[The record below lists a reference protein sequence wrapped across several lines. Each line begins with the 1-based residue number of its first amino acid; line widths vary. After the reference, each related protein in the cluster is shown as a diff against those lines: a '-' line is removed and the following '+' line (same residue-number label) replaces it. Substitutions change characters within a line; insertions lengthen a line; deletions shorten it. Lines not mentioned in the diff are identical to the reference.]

1 MHYGF
6 MHGSYNRSYE
16 VSLFRHL
23 RIMAYLQL
31 PGAFRSLSRLSSA
44 LGAKASTLRSFLL
57 DLFTYELSRQAKS
70 PRRKLAC

>member
-6 MHGSYNRSYE
+6 MHGSYDRSYE

-57 DLFTYELSRQAKS
+57 DQFSDSRCIA
-70 PRRKLAC
+70 LHLLL